1 MRAQKVYEALGDIF
15 KPKPKEQIK
24 QEYWD
29 IVQGDTF
36 NPVVFRKAKN
46 GEEVRLFHKI
56 KFPKFRV
63 EYAKKGNRKINA
75 QENDYVVTG
84 FIFVEEIYN
93 GQLYW
98 EWKIPEWTLD
108 GKLAIEYDWYKPGM
122 EIDPITPEEFDK
134 LPEKD

>member
-1 MRAQKVYEALGDIF
+1 M
-15 KPKPKEQIK
+15 
-24 QEYWD
+24 
-29 IVQGDTF
+29 
-36 NPVVFRKAKN
+36 
-46 GEEVRLFHKI
+46 
-56 KFPKFRV
+56 
-63 EYAKKGNRKINA
+63 INA